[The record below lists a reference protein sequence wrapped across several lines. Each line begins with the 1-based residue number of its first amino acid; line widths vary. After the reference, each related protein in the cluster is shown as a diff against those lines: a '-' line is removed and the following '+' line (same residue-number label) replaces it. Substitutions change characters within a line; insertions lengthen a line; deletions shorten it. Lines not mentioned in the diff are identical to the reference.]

1 MFEHPL
7 ASGDTVYVP
16 GGILHSFGPD
26 TLIFEIQQTSDLGQH
41 VMPNDLHGN
50 RLSEEEWDAA
60 IERALAE
67 LKRDFLPRPHPGLEK
82 PTDGTGNRFRVGGA
96 GPHFAIERWTLV
108 APHREPARPERCM
121 TLSNVGEPI
130 TIRWAGGEQTV
141 GRAESRILPAA
152 LGESEIVPTGASA
165 DLIACYVPDLTR
177 DIVEPLRA
185 AGHTD
190 EAIRALGEV
199 EAGPG

>member
-1 MFEHPL
+1 
-7 ASGDTVYVP
+7 
-16 GGILHSFGPD
+16 
-26 TLIFEIQQTSDLGQH
+26 
-41 VMPNDLHGN
+41 
-50 RLSEEEWDAA
+50 
-60 IERALAE
+60 
-67 LKRDFLPRPHPGLEK
+67 
-82 PTDGTGNRFRVGGA
+82 
-96 GPHFAIERWTLV
+96 
-108 APHREPARPERCM
+108 M

-185 AGHTD
+185 AGHAD